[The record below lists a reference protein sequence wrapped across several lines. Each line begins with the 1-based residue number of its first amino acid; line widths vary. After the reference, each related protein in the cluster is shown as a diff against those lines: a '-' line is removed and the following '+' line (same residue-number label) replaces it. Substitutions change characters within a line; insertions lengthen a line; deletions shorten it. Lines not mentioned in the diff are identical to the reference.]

1 MIKVKELKND
11 AVVQVPVSKGYYIM
25 VKNLAYILLNK
36 MLQDKKSE
44 DYLKEIG
51 TKTYTEL
58 DDDQKAM
65 QTVTLLIAEIEAQAV
80 IQKQFEEKE
89 ILQPEDEGFIPAT
102 SN

>member
-65 QTVTLLIAEIEAQAV
+65 QTVTLLVAEIEAQAV

-89 ILQPEDEGFIPAT
+89 ILQPEDEGFVPAT

>member
-65 QTVTLLIAEIEAQAV
+65 QTVTLLVAEIEAQAV